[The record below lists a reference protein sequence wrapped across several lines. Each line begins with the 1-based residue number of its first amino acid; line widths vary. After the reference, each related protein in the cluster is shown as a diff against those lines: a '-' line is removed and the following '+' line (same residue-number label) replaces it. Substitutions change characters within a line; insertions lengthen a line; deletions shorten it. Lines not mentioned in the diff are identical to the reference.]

1 MESTISLA
9 NTGILTQQ
17 EYEDSNLVV
26 DSRDDGMDRN
36 AFLTLL
42 TTQLQSQNPL
52 DPMKNEEFVA
62 QLAQFSQLEATYG
75 MSASLEEMAK
85 SQRSEQLMQGAV
97 LVGKDV
103 FAQTGLISTDGENA
117 SELHFDLPN
126 GADQLEI
133 GIFDASSNQR
143 IRNMVIGPQQPG
155 TAELAWDGKLSGGVS
170 APAGQYIVR
179 ASVTQ
184 SGVTAPITPKTYS
197 SVKSIGWDASTA
209 ELNVDFGNN
218 ISLPISSV
226 NRVGQF

>member
-1 MESTISLA
+1 
-9 NTGILTQQ
+9 
-17 EYEDSNLVV
+17 
-26 DSRDDGMDRN
+26 
-36 AFLTLL
+36 
-42 TTQLQSQNPL
+42 
-52 DPMKNEEFVA
+52 MKNEEFVA

-155 TAELAWDGKLSGGVS
+155 TAELAWDGKLPGGVS

>member
-143 IRNMVIGPQQPG
+143 IRNMFIGPQQPG
-155 TAELAWDGKLSGGVS
+155 TAELAWDGKLPGGVS